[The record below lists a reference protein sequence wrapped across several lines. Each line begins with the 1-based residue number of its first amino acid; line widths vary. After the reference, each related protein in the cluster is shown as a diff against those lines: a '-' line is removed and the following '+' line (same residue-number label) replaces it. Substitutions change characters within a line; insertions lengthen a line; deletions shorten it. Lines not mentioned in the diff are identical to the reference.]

1 MVSISKIVFFGFD
14 IKNKREKNYRN
25 WFLPFFFIS
34 KQKWAKNLNF
44 DIPNVYTHVLEGKKQ
59 GKEKMN
65 TKKGNYKKLILKCT
79 RTFFYIF

>member
-44 DIPNVYTHVLEGKKQ
+44 DIPNVYIHVLEGKN
-59 GKEKMN
+59 KEK
-65 TKKGNYKKLILKCT
+65 KDE
-79 RTFFYIF
+79 